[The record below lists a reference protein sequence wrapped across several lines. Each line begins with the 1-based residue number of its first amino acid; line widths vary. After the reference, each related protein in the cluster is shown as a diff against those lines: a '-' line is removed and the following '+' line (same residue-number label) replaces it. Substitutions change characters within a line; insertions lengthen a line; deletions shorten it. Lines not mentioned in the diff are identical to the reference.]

1 VCEKCISKFKRF
13 ARKPRYKKTTPK
25 WINYNDFCP
34 VFSSRY
40 AGLSMDHIIPLSHE
54 KVCGLNVPWN
64 IQLLTIEENNL
75 KGNNFDG
82 TNNNDSWRSHGI

>member
-1 VCEKCISKFKRF
+1 
-13 ARKPRYKKTTPK
+13 
-25 WINYNDFCP
+25 
-34 VFSSRY
+34 
-40 AGLSMDHIIPLSHE
+40 MDHIIPLSHE